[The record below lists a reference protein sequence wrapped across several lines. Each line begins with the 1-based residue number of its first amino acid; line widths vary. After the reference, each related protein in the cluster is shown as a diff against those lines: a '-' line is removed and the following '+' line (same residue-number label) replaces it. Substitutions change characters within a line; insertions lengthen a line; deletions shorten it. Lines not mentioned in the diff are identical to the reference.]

1 MLCLLICIMFMFQG
15 RVFYV
20 MSVNLYNVRFRVVW
34 PMLCLLI
41 CIMFMFQGRVAY
53 VMSVNLYNVHVS
65 GSCGLC
71 YVC

>member
-1 MLCLLICIMFMFQG
+1 
-15 RVFYV
+15 
-20 MSVNLYNVRFRVVW
+20 
-34 PMLCLLI
+34 MLCLLI

-65 GSCGLC
+65 GSCGLVMSVNLYNVHVSGPCGLC